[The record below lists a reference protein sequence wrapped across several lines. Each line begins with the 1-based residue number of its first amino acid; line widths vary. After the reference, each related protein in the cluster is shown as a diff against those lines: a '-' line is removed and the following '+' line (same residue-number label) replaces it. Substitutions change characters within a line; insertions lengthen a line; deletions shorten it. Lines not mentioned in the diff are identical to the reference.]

1 AAFDTAFHATIPPAA
16 HVYPLPYAW
25 YSDWGVRR
33 YGFHGLSHAYCTGRA
48 AEMLG
53 KPTAG
58 RLVICHLG
66 NGCSVSAV
74 RDGRCA
80 DTSMG
85 FTPLEGLMMG
95 TRSGSGDPGLL
106 LYVLR
111 RRGLTAD
118 DRARV
123 RTHASGRRG

>member
-1 AAFDTAFHATIPPAA
+1 AALGHRAAHGGSRYTASVRVTPEVKAAIGELAELAPLHNSANLDGINAAEAGLPGVHQVAAFDTAFHATIPPAA

-33 YGFHGLSHAYCTGRA
+33 YGFHGLSHTYCTGRA

-66 NGCSVSAV
+66 
-74 RDGRCA
+74 
-80 DTSMG
+80 
-85 FTPLEGLMMG
+85 
-95 TRSGSGDPGLL
+95 
-106 LYVLR
+106 
-111 RRGLTAD
+111 
-118 DRARV
+118 
-123 RTHASGRRG
+123 